1 MTFTN
6 TMYKITDLGSLML
19 SLLLKLIL
27 VTLIKIGYTILK
39 KPDPAGFLFTCTLYM
54 QSYVK
59 TFKIGWGTD
68 SLITAFQ
75 NFFYSHF
82 IFASYTP
89 GTLFITESILN
100 SKFYLFDYTVHVTL
114 FRQLIKRQTFLQ
126 VNLIFGKNNAVIYSC
141 PLFFSADVH
150 IFYSWFLTA
159 LIKANKCLWIA
170 FLTCMLKLYQQC
182 RH

>member
-59 TFKIGWGTD
+59 TFNIGWGTD

-100 SKFYLFDYTVHVTL
+100 SKFYLFDYTCNFV
-114 FRQLIKRQTFLQ
+114 QTINQKAKFFTSKYI
-126 VNLIFGKNNAVIYSC
+126 IFGKNNAVIYSC

>member
-39 KPDPAGFLFTCTLYM
+39 KPDPAGFLSTHTLYM

-59 TFKIGWGTD
+59 TFNIGWGTD

-100 SKFYLFDYTVHVTL
+100 SKFYLFDYTCNFVQAINQKANFFTSKSNIWQKQCCNIQLPFIFLSWCTHIL
-114 FRQLIKRQTFLQ
+114 QLISHCT
-126 VNLIFGKNNAVIYSC
+126 
-141 PLFFSADVH
+141 D
-150 IFYSWFLTA
+150 
-159 LIKANKCLWIA
+159 
-170 FLTCMLKLYQQC
+170 
-182 RH
+182 